1 MKIGSQNRTVQEI
14 GVKSQC
20 LTQEKETTF
29 GSSYREVQKSHS
41 SRNQDSTALL
51 VISLGKDSHIKR
63 MKVLVRALLK
73 LFSLLKG
80 TNSKTTHYLM
90 SYFLA
95 STILNNTGKSSCC
108 GPFDAE
114 YVSLFKL
121 KEAMRI

>member
-1 MKIGSQNRTVQEI
+1 MDYKNNNTVESRLFEPPREMKIGSKNRTVQEI

-29 GSSYREVQKSHS
+29 GMSYREVQKSHS

-80 TNSKTTHYLM
+80 TNSKTTHYL
-90 SYFLA
+90 
-95 STILNNTGKSSCC
+95 
-108 GPFDAE
+108 
-114 YVSLFKL
+114 VS
-121 KEAMRI
+121 

>member
-1 MKIGSQNRTVQEI
+1 MDYKNNNTVEREMEIGSKNRTVQEI

-29 GSSYREVQKSHS
+29 GMSYREVQKSHS

-80 TNSKTTHYLM
+80 TNSKTTHYL
-90 SYFLA
+90 
-95 STILNNTGKSSCC
+95 
-108 GPFDAE
+108 
-114 YVSLFKL
+114 VS
-121 KEAMRI
+121 